1 MANAKQQ
8 MYQRQN
14 QDRNFNKN
22 RRQQLEEEQK
32 AREEEEAELAAQERA
47 EEEANQPKNEDRLG
61 APNSEE
67 VLDPNDPD
75 YLEPALYEIG
85 ASDKPVVPEAIVET
99 QQDGVRD
106 LEDIDRN
113 RDYNSTYDRLSQ
125 DEVFK
130 NVSTTA
136 QMCLSGIIDYVA
148 KMKQFNGHILTLMG
162 DKNFVVNEGPAMQ
175 VEIFNN
181 IMDIITKTDSVSF
194 RYSMDFLLQLM
205 CEEPEVLGLL
215 NLSRFQENLALDP
228 VSIRC
233 YANLMNLLTSLK
245 DPMTRHK
252 ELNTT
257 IDIAKALEYGFSEG
271 AKTRLM
277 NYFYN

>member
-1 MANAKQQ
+1 MANKRQQ
-8 MYQRQN
+8 MYQSQN
-14 QDRNFNKN
+14 QDRNHMSV
-22 RRQQLEEEQK
+22 RRQRQLEEEALRQ
-32 AREEEEAELAAQERA
+32 EEEEAARKEQE
-47 EEEANQPKNEDRLG
+47 EKEKEEAARKDRLDTD
-61 APNSEE
+61 PE
-67 VLDPNDPD
+67 VTDPNDPD
-75 YLEPALYEIG
+75 YLEPALYDMPEGDEVI
-85 ASDKPVVPEAIVET
+85 VPEYIVES
-99 QQDGVRD
+99 QQDGERD
-106 LEDIDRN
+106 LEDIDQN
-113 RDYNSTYDRLSQ
+113 RTYNETYDRLSQ
-125 DEVFK
+125 DEVLSK
-130 NVSTTA
+130 VSVTA
-136 QMCLSGIIDYVA
+136 QMSLLGIIEYVA
-148 KMKQFNGHILTLMG
+148 KMKQFKGHILTLMA

>member
-1 MANAKQQ
+1 MANKRQQ
-8 MYQRQN
+8 MYQSQN
-14 QDRNFNKN
+14 QDRNHMST
-22 RRQQLEEEQK
+22 RRQRQLEEEEALRQ
-32 AREEEEAELAAQERA
+32 EEEEAARKEQE
-47 EEEANQPKNEDRLG
+47 EKEKEEAARKDRLDTE
-61 APNSEE
+61 PE
-67 VLDPNDPD
+67 VTDPNDPD
-75 YLEPALYEIG
+75 YLEPALYDMPEGDEVI
-85 ASDKPVVPEAIVET
+85 VPEYIVES
-99 QQDGVRD
+99 QQDGERD
-106 LEDIDRN
+106 LEDIDQN
-113 RDYNSTYDRLSQ
+113 RTYNETYDRLSQ
-125 DEVFK
+125 DEVLSK
-130 NVSTTA
+130 VSVTA
-136 QMCLSGIIDYVA
+136 QMSILGIIEYVA
-148 KMKQFNGHILTLMG
+148 KMKQFKGHILTLMA

-205 CEEPEVLGLL
+205 CDEPEVLGLL

-245 DPMTRHK
+245 DPMTRQK

-277 NYFYN
+277 NYFYS

>member
-1 MANAKQQ
+1 MANKRQQ
-8 MYQRQN
+8 MYQSQN
-14 QDRNFNKN
+14 QDRNHMSV
-22 RRQQLEEEQK
+22 RRQRQLEEEEALRQ
-32 AREEEEAELAAQERA
+32 EEEEAARKEQE
-47 EEEANQPKNEDRLG
+47 EKEKANKDRLD
-61 APNSEE
+61 AENE
-67 VLDPNDPD
+67 VTDPNDPD
-75 YLEPALYEIG
+75 YLEPALYDMPEGDEVI
-85 ASDKPVVPEAIVET
+85 VPEYIVES
-99 QQDGVRD
+99 QQDGERD
-106 LEDIDRN
+106 LEDIDKN
-113 RDYNSTYDRLSQ
+113 RTYNETYDRLSQ
-125 DEVFK
+125 DEVLSK
-130 NVSTTA
+130 VSVTA
-136 QMCLSGIIDYVA
+136 QMSLLGIIEYVA
-148 KMKQFNGHILTLMG
+148 KMKQFKGHILTLMA

-245 DPMTRHK
+245 DPMTRQK

>member
-1 MANAKQQ
+1 MANKRQQ
-8 MYQRQN
+8 MYQSQN
-14 QDRNFNKN
+14 QDRNHMST
-22 RRQQLEEEQK
+22 RRQRQLEEEEALRQ
-32 AREEEEAELAAQERA
+32 EEEEAARKEQE
-47 EEEANQPKNEDRLG
+47 EKEKANKDRLD
-61 APNSEE
+61 AEPEIT
-67 VLDPNDPD
+67 DPNDPD
-75 YLEPALYEIG
+75 YLEPALYDMPEGDEVI
-85 ASDKPVVPEAIVET
+85 VPEYIVES
-99 QQDGVRD
+99 QQDGERD
-106 LEDIDRN
+106 LEDIDQN
-113 RDYNSTYDRLSQ
+113 RTYNETYDRLSQ
-125 DEVFK
+125 DEVLSK
-130 NVSTTA
+130 VSVTA
-136 QMCLSGIIDYVA
+136 QMSILGIIEYVA
-148 KMKQFNGHILTLMG
+148 KMKQFKGHILTLMA

-205 CEEPEVLGLL
+205 YDEPEVLGLL

-245 DPMTRHK
+245 DPMTRQK

>member
-1 MANAKQQ
+1 MANKRQQ
-8 MYQRQN
+8 MYQSQN
-14 QDRNFNKN
+14 QDRNHMST
-22 RRQQLEEEQK
+22 RRQRQLEEEETLRQ
-32 AREEEEAELAAQERA
+32 EEEEAARKEQE
-47 EEEANQPKNEDRLG
+47 EKEKEEAERKDRLDTE
-61 APNSEE
+61 PE
-67 VLDPNDPD
+67 VTDPNDPD
-75 YLEPALYEIG
+75 YLEPALYDMPEGDEVI
-85 ASDKPVVPEAIVET
+85 VPEYIVES
-99 QQDGVRD
+99 QQDGERD
-106 LEDIDRN
+106 LEDIDQN
-113 RDYNSTYDRLSQ
+113 RTYNETYDRLSQ
-125 DEVFK
+125 DEVLSK
-130 NVSTTA
+130 VSVTA
-136 QMCLSGIIDYVA
+136 QMSILGIIEYVA
-148 KMKQFNGHILTLMG
+148 KMKQFKGHILTLMA

-205 CEEPEVLGLL
+205 CDEPEVLGLL

-245 DPMTRHK
+245 DPMTRQK

>member
-1 MANAKQQ
+1 MANKRQQ
-8 MYQRQN
+8 MYQSQN
-14 QDRNFNKN
+14 QDRNHMSV
-22 RRQQLEEEQK
+22 RRQRQLEEEEALRQ
-32 AREEEEAELAAQERA
+32 EEEEAARKEQE
-47 EEEANQPKNEDRLG
+47 EKEKEEAARKDRLDTD
-61 APNSEE
+61 PE
-67 VLDPNDPD
+67 VTDPNDPD
-75 YLEPALYEIG
+75 YLEPALYDMPEGDEVI
-85 ASDKPVVPEAIVET
+85 VPEYIVES
-99 QQDGVRD
+99 QQDGERD
-106 LEDIDRN
+106 LEDIDQN
-113 RDYNSTYDRLSQ
+113 RTYNETYDRLSQ
-125 DEVFK
+125 DEVLSK
-130 NVSTTA
+130 VSVTA
-136 QMCLSGIIDYVA
+136 QMSILGIIEYVA
-148 KMKQFNGHILTLMG
+148 KMKQFKGHILTLMA

-252 ELNTT
+252 EMNTT

>member
-1 MANAKQQ
+1 MANKRQQ
-8 MYQRQN
+8 MYQSQN
-14 QDRNFNKN
+14 QDRNHMSV
-22 RRQQLEEEQK
+22 RRQRQLEEEEAIRQ
-32 AREEEEAELAAQERA
+32 EEEEAARKEQE
-47 EEEANQPKNEDRLG
+47 EKEKANKDRLD
-61 APNSEE
+61 AEPEIT
-67 VLDPNDPD
+67 DPNDPD
-75 YLEPALYEIG
+75 YLEPALYDMPEG
-85 ASDKPVVPEAIVET
+85 KDVMVPEYIVES
-99 QQDGVRD
+99 QQDGERD
-106 LEDIDRN
+106 LEDIDQN
-113 RDYNSTYDRLSQ
+113 RTYNETYDRLSQ
-125 DEVFK
+125 DEVLSK
-130 NVSTTA
+130 VSVTA
-136 QMCLSGIIDYVA
+136 QMSLLGIIEYVA
-148 KMKQFNGHILTLMG
+148 KMKQFKGHILTLMA

>member
-1 MANAKQQ
+1 MANKRQQ
-8 MYQRQN
+8 MYQSQN
-14 QDRNFNKN
+14 QDRNHMST
-22 RRQQLEEEQK
+22 RRQRQLEEEEALRQ
-32 AREEEEAELAAQERA
+32 EEEEAARKEQE
-47 EEEANQPKNEDRLG
+47 EKEKEEAARKDRLDTE
-61 APNSEE
+61 PE
-67 VLDPNDPD
+67 VTNPNDPD
-75 YLEPALYEIG
+75 YLEPALYDMPEGDEVI
-85 ASDKPVVPEAIVET
+85 VPEYIVES
-99 QQDGVRD
+99 QQDGERD
-106 LEDIDRN
+106 LEDIDQN
-113 RDYNSTYDRLSQ
+113 RTYNETYDRLSQ
-125 DEVFK
+125 DEVLSK
-130 NVSTTA
+130 VSVTA
-136 QMCLSGIIDYVA
+136 QMSILGIIEYVA
-148 KMKQFNGHILTLMG
+148 KMKQFKGHILTLMA

-205 CEEPEVLGLL
+205 CDEPEVLGLL

-245 DPMTRHK
+245 DPMTRQK

>member
-1 MANAKQQ
+1 MANKRQQ
-8 MYQRQN
+8 MYQSQN
-14 QDRNFNKN
+14 QDRNHMSV
-22 RRQQLEEEQK
+22 RRQRQLEEEEALRQ
-32 AREEEEAELAAQERA
+32 EEEEAARKEQE
-47 EEEANQPKNEDRLG
+47 EKEKEEAARKDRLD
-61 APNSEE
+61 SEPE
-67 VLDPNDPD
+67 VTDPNDPD
-75 YLEPALYEIG
+75 YLEPALYDMPEG
-85 ASDKPVVPEAIVET
+85 DKVIVPEYIVES
-99 QQDGVRD
+99 QQDGERD
-106 LEDIDRN
+106 LEDIDQN
-113 RDYNSTYDRLSQ
+113 RTYNETYDRLSQ
-125 DEVFK
+125 DEVLSK
-130 NVSTTA
+130 VSVTA
-136 QMCLSGIIDYVA
+136 QMSILGIIEYVA
-148 KMKQFNGHILTLMG
+148 KMKQFKGHILTLMA

-205 CEEPEVLGLL
+205 CDEPEVLGLL

-245 DPMTRHK
+245 DPMTRQK

>member
-1 MANAKQQ
+1 MANKRQQ
-8 MYQRQN
+8 MYQSQN
-14 QDRNFNKN
+14 QDRNHMST
-22 RRQQLEEEQK
+22 RRQRQLEEEEALRQ
-32 AREEEEAELAAQERA
+32 EEEEAARKEQEEKER
-47 EEEANQPKNEDRLG
+47 EEAARKDRLD
-61 APNSEE
+61 SEPE
-67 VLDPNDPD
+67 VTDPNDPD
-75 YLEPALYEIG
+75 YLEPALYDMPEGDEVI
-85 ASDKPVVPEAIVET
+85 VPEYIVES
-99 QQDGVRD
+99 QQDGERD
-106 LEDIDRN
+106 LEDIDQN
-113 RDYNSTYDRLSQ
+113 RTYNETYDRLSQ
-125 DEVFK
+125 DEVLSK
-130 NVSTTA
+130 VSVTA
-136 QMCLSGIIDYVA
+136 QMSILGIIEYVA
-148 KMKQFNGHILTLMG
+148 KMKQFKGHILTLMA

-205 CEEPEVLGLL
+205 CDEPEVLGLL

-245 DPMTRHK
+245 DPMTRQK

>member
-1 MANAKQQ
+1 MANKRQQ
-8 MYQRQN
+8 MYQSQN
-14 QDRNFNKN
+14 QDRNHMSV
-22 RRQQLEEEQK
+22 RRQRQLEEEEALRQ
-32 AREEEEAELAAQERA
+32 EEEEATRKEQE
-47 EEEANQPKNEDRLG
+47 EKEKANKDRLD
-61 APNSEE
+61 SEPE
-67 VLDPNDPD
+67 ITDPNDPD
-75 YLEPALYEIG
+75 YLEPALYDMPEGDEVRI
-85 ASDKPVVPEAIVET
+85 PEYVVES
-99 QQDGVRD
+99 QQDGERD
-106 LEDIDRN
+106 LEDIDQN
-113 RDYNSTYDRLSQ
+113 RTYNETYDRLSQ
-125 DEVFK
+125 DEVLSK
-130 NVSTTA
+130 VSVTA
-136 QMCLSGIIDYVA
+136 QMSLLGIIEYVA
-148 KMKQFNGHILTLMG
+148 KMKQFKGHILTLMA
-162 DKNFVVNEGPAMQ
+162 DKNFVINEGPAMQ

-245 DPMTRHK
+245 DPMTRQK

>member
-1 MANAKQQ
+1 MANKRQQ
-8 MYQRQN
+8 MYQSQN
-14 QDRNFNKN
+14 QDRNHMST
-22 RRQQLEEEQK
+22 RRQRQLEEEEALRQ
-32 AREEEEAELAAQERA
+32 EEEEAARKEQE
-47 EEEANQPKNEDRLG
+47 EKEKEEAARKDRLD
-61 APNSEE
+61 SEPE
-67 VLDPNDPD
+67 VTDPNDPD
-75 YLEPALYEIG
+75 YLEPALYDMPEGDEVI
-85 ASDKPVVPEAIVET
+85 VPEYIVES
-99 QQDGVRD
+99 QQDGERY
-106 LEDIDRN
+106 LEDIDQN
-113 RDYNSTYDRLSQ
+113 RTYNETYDRLSQ
-125 DEVFK
+125 DEVLSK
-130 NVSTTA
+130 VSVTA
-136 QMCLSGIIDYVA
+136 QMSILGIIEYVA
-148 KMKQFNGHILTLMG
+148 KMKQFKGHILTLMA

-205 CEEPEVLGLL
+205 CDEPEVLGLL

-245 DPMTRHK
+245 DPMTRQK

>member
-1 MANAKQQ
+1 MANKRQQ
-8 MYQRQN
+8 MYQSQN
-14 QDRNFNKN
+14 QDRNHMSV
-22 RRQQLEEEQK
+22 RRQRQLEEEEALRQ
-32 AREEEEAELAAQERA
+32 EEEEAARKEQE
-47 EEEANQPKNEDRLG
+47 EKEKEEAARKDRLDTD
-61 APNSEE
+61 PE
-67 VLDPNDPD
+67 VTDPNDPD
-75 YLEPALYEIG
+75 YLEPALYDMPEGDEVI
-85 ASDKPVVPEAIVET
+85 VPEYIVES
-99 QQDGVRD
+99 QQDGERD
-106 LEDIDRN
+106 LEDIDQN
-113 RDYNSTYDRLSQ
+113 RTYNETYDRLSQ
-125 DEVFK
+125 DEVLSK
-130 NVSTTA
+130 VSVTA
-136 QMCLSGIIDYVA
+136 QMSLLGIIEYVA
-148 KMKQFNGHILTLMG
+148 KMKQFKGHILTLMA

-205 CEEPEVLGLL
+205 CDEPEVLGLL

>member
-1 MANAKQQ
+1 MANKRQQ
-8 MYQRQN
+8 MYQSQN
-14 QDRNFNKN
+14 QDRNHMSV
-22 RRQQLEEEQK
+22 RRQRQLEEEEALRQ
-32 AREEEEAELAAQERA
+32 EEEEAARKEQEEKEAA
-47 EEEANQPKNEDRLG
+47 NKDRLD
-61 APNSEE
+61 AEPEIT
-67 VLDPNDPD
+67 DPNDPD
-75 YLEPALYEIG
+75 YLEPALYDMPEGDEVRI
-85 ASDKPVVPEAIVET
+85 PEYVVES
-99 QQDGVRD
+99 QQDGERD
-106 LEDIDRN
+106 LEDIDQN
-113 RDYNSTYDRLSQ
+113 RTYNETYDRLSQ
-125 DEVFK
+125 DEVLSK
-130 NVSTTA
+130 VSVTA
-136 QMCLSGIIDYVA
+136 QMSLLGIIEYVA
-148 KMKQFNGHILTLMG
+148 KMKQFKGHILTLMA
-162 DKNFVVNEGPAMQ
+162 DKNFVINEGPAMQ

-245 DPMTRHK
+245 DPMTRQK

>member
-1 MANAKQQ
+1 MANKRQQ
-8 MYQRQN
+8 MYQSQN
-14 QDRNFNKN
+14 QDRNHMSV
-22 RRQQLEEEQK
+22 RRQRQLEEEEALRQ
-32 AREEEEAELAAQERA
+32 EEEEAARKEQE
-47 EEEANQPKNEDRLG
+47 EKEKEEAARKDRLDTD
-61 APNSEE
+61 PE
-67 VLDPNDPD
+67 VTDPNDPD
-75 YLEPALYEIG
+75 YLEPALYDMPEGDEVI
-85 ASDKPVVPEAIVET
+85 VPEYIVES
-99 QQDGVRD
+99 QQDGERD
-106 LEDIDRN
+106 LEDIDKN
-113 RDYNSTYDRLSQ
+113 RTYNETYDRLSQ
-125 DEVFK
+125 DEVLSK
-130 NVSTTA
+130 VSVTA
-136 QMCLSGIIDYVA
+136 QMSILGIIEYVA
-148 KMKQFNGHILTLMG
+148 KMKQFKGHILTLMA

>member
-1 MANAKQQ
+1 MANKRQQ
-8 MYQRQN
+8 MYQSQN
-14 QDRNFNKN
+14 QDRNHMSV
-22 RRQQLEEEQK
+22 RRQRQLEEEEALRQ
-32 AREEEEAELAAQERA
+32 EEEEAARKEQE
-47 EEEANQPKNEDRLG
+47 EKEKEEAARKDRLDSD
-61 APNSEE
+61 PE
-67 VLDPNDPD
+67 VTDPNDPD
-75 YLEPALYEIG
+75 YLEPALYDMPEGDEVI
-85 ASDKPVVPEAIVET
+85 VPEYIVES
-99 QQDGVRD
+99 QQDGERD
-106 LEDIDRN
+106 LEDIDQN
-113 RDYNSTYDRLSQ
+113 RTYNETYDRLSQ
-125 DEVFK
+125 DEVLSK
-130 NVSTTA
+130 VSVTA
-136 QMCLSGIIDYVA
+136 QMSILGIIEYVA
-148 KMKQFNGHILTLMG
+148 KMKQFKGHILTLMA

-205 CEEPEVLGLL
+205 CDEPEVLGLL

-245 DPMTRHK
+245 DPMTRQK

>member
-1 MANAKQQ
+1 MANKRQQ
-8 MYQRQN
+8 MYQSQN
-14 QDRNFNKN
+14 QDRNHMSV
-22 RRQQLEEEQK
+22 RRQRQLEEEEALRQ
-32 AREEEEAELAAQERA
+32 EEEEAARKEQE
-47 EEEANQPKNEDRLG
+47 EKEKANKDRLD
-61 APNSEE
+61 AEPEIT
-67 VLDPNDPD
+67 DPNDPD
-75 YLEPALYEIG
+75 YLEPALYDMPEG
-85 ASDKPVVPEAIVET
+85 KDVMVPEYIVES
-99 QQDGVRD
+99 QQDGERD
-106 LEDIDRN
+106 LEDIDQN
-113 RDYNSTYDRLSQ
+113 RTYNETYDRLSQ
-125 DEVFK
+125 DEVLSK
-130 NVSTTA
+130 VSVTA
-136 QMCLSGIIDYVA
+136 QMSILGIIEYVA
-148 KMKQFNGHILTLMG
+148 KMKQFKGHILTLMA

-277 NYFYN
+277 NYFYS

>member
-1 MANAKQQ
+1 MANKRQQ
-8 MYQRQN
+8 MYQSQN
-14 QDRNFNKN
+14 QDRNHMSV
-22 RRQQLEEEQK
+22 RRQRQLEEEEALRQ
-32 AREEEEAELAAQERA
+32 EEEEAARKEQE
-47 EEEANQPKNEDRLG
+47 EKEKEEAARKDRLD
-61 APNSEE
+61 SEPE
-67 VLDPNDPD
+67 VTDPNDPD
-75 YLEPALYEIG
+75 YLEPALYDMPEGDEVI
-85 ASDKPVVPEAIVET
+85 VPEYIVES
-99 QQDGVRD
+99 QQDGERD
-106 LEDIDRN
+106 LEDIDQN
-113 RDYNSTYDRLSQ
+113 RTYNETYDRLSQ
-125 DEVFK
+125 DEVLSK
-130 NVSTTA
+130 VSVTA
-136 QMCLSGIIDYVA
+136 QMSILGIIEYVA
-148 KMKQFNGHILTLMG
+148 KMKQFKGHILTLMA

>member
-1 MANAKQQ
+1 MANKRQQ
-8 MYQRQN
+8 MYQSQN
-14 QDRNFNKN
+14 QDRNHMSV
-22 RRQQLEEEQK
+22 RRQRQLEEEALRQE
-32 AREEEEAELAAQERA
+32 EEEEAARKEQE
-47 EEEANQPKNEDRLG
+47 EKEKANKDRLD
-61 APNSEE
+61 AEPEIT
-67 VLDPNDPD
+67 DPNDPD
-75 YLEPALYEIG
+75 YLEPALYDMPEGDEVI
-85 ASDKPVVPEAIVET
+85 VPEYIVES
-99 QQDGVRD
+99 QQDGERD
-106 LEDIDRN
+106 LEDIDKN
-113 RDYNSTYDRLSQ
+113 RTYNETYDRLSQ
-125 DEVFK
+125 DEVLSK
-130 NVSTTA
+130 VSVTA
-136 QMCLSGIIDYVA
+136 QMSLLGIIEYVA
-148 KMKQFNGHILTLMG
+148 KMKQFKGHILTLMA

>member
-1 MANAKQQ
+1 MANKRQQ
-8 MYQRQN
+8 MYQSQN
-14 QDRNFNKN
+14 QDRNHMSV
-22 RRQQLEEEQK
+22 RRQRQLEEEEALRQ
-32 AREEEEAELAAQERA
+32 EEEEAARKEQE
-47 EEEANQPKNEDRLG
+47 EKEKEEAARKDRLDTD
-61 APNSEE
+61 PE
-67 VLDPNDPD
+67 VTDPNDPD
-75 YLEPALYEIG
+75 YLEPALYDMPEGDEVI
-85 ASDKPVVPEAIVET
+85 VPEYIVES
-99 QQDGVRD
+99 QQDGERD
-106 LEDIDRN
+106 LEDIDQN
-113 RDYNSTYDRLSQ
+113 RTYNETYDRLSQ
-125 DEVFK
+125 DEVLSK
-130 NVSTTA
+130 VSVTA
-136 QMCLSGIIDYVA
+136 QMSILGIIEYVA
-148 KMKQFNGHILTLMG
+148 KMKQFKGHILTLMA

-245 DPMTRHK
+245 DPMTRQK

>member
-1 MANAKQQ
+1 MANKRQQ
-8 MYQRQN
+8 MYQSQN
-14 QDRNFNKN
+14 QDRNHMSV
-22 RRQQLEEEQK
+22 RRQRQLEEEALRQQ
-32 AREEEEAELAAQERA
+32 EEEEAARKEQEEKEK
-47 EEEANQPKNEDRLG
+47 EESARKDRLD
-61 APNSEE
+61 SEPE
-67 VLDPNDPD
+67 ITDPNDPD
-75 YLEPALYEIG
+75 YLEPALYDMPEG
-85 ASDKPVVPEAIVET
+85 KDVMVPEYIVES
-99 QQDGVRD
+99 QQDGERD
-106 LEDIDRN
+106 LEDIDKN
-113 RDYNSTYDRLSQ
+113 RTYNETYDRLSQ
-125 DEVFK
+125 DEVLSK
-130 NVSTTA
+130 VSVTA
-136 QMCLSGIIDYVA
+136 QMSLLGIIEYVA
-148 KMKQFNGHILTLMG
+148 KMKQFKGHILTLMA

>member
-1 MANAKQQ
+1 MANKRQQ
-8 MYQRQN
+8 MYQSQN
-14 QDRNFNKN
+14 QDRNHMSV
-22 RRQQLEEEQK
+22 RRQRQLEEEEALRQ
-32 AREEEEAELAAQERA
+32 EEEEAARKEQE
-47 EEEANQPKNEDRLG
+47 EKEKANKDRLD
-61 APNSEE
+61 AEPEIT
-67 VLDPNDPD
+67 DPNDPD
-75 YLEPALYEIG
+75 YLEPALYDMPEG
-85 ASDKPVVPEAIVET
+85 KDVMVPEYIVES
-99 QQDGVRD
+99 QQDGERD
-106 LEDIDRN
+106 LEDIDKN
-113 RDYNSTYDRLSQ
+113 RTYNETYDRLSQ
-125 DEVFK
+125 DEVLSK
-130 NVSTTA
+130 VSVTA
-136 QMCLSGIIDYVA
+136 QMSILGIIEYVA
-148 KMKQFNGHILTLMG
+148 KMKQFKGHILTLMA

-277 NYFYN
+277 NYFYS

>member
-1 MANAKQQ
+1 MANKRQQ
-8 MYQRQN
+8 MYQSQN
-14 QDRNFNKN
+14 QDRNHMSV
-22 RRQQLEEEQK
+22 RRQRQLEEEALRQ
-32 AREEEEAELAAQERA
+32 EEEEAARKEQE
-47 EEEANQPKNEDRLG
+47 EKEKEEAARKDRLD
-61 APNSEE
+61 SEPE
-67 VLDPNDPD
+67 VTDPNDPD
-75 YLEPALYEIG
+75 YLEPALYDMPEGDEVI
-85 ASDKPVVPEAIVET
+85 VPEYIVES
-99 QQDGVRD
+99 QQDGERD
-106 LEDIDRN
+106 LEDIDQN
-113 RDYNSTYDRLSQ
+113 RTYNETYDRLSQ
-125 DEVFK
+125 DEVLSK
-130 NVSTTA
+130 VSVTA
-136 QMCLSGIIDYVA
+136 QMSLLGIIEYVA
-148 KMKQFNGHILTLMG
+148 KMKQFKGHILTLMA

-245 DPMTRHK
+245 DPMTRQK

>member
-1 MANAKQQ
+1 MANKRQQ
-8 MYQRQN
+8 MYQSQN
-14 QDRNFNKN
+14 QDRNHMST
-22 RRQQLEEEQK
+22 RRQRQLEEEEALRQ
-32 AREEEEAELAAQERA
+32 EEEEAARKEQE
-47 EEEANQPKNEDRLG
+47 EKEKEEAARKDRLDNE
-61 APNSEE
+61 PE
-67 VLDPNDPD
+67 VTDPNDPD
-75 YLEPALYEIG
+75 YLEPALYDMPEGDEVI
-85 ASDKPVVPEAIVET
+85 VPEYIVES
-99 QQDGVRD
+99 QQDGERD
-106 LEDIDRN
+106 LEDIDQN
-113 RDYNSTYDRLSQ
+113 RTYNETYDRLSQ
-125 DEVFK
+125 DEVLSK
-130 NVSTTA
+130 VSVTA
-136 QMCLSGIIDYVA
+136 QMSILGIIEYVA
-148 KMKQFNGHILTLMG
+148 KMKQFKGHILTLMA

-228 VSIRC
+228 VSTRC

-245 DPMTRHK
+245 DPMTRQK

>member
-1 MANAKQQ
+1 MANKRQQ
-8 MYQRQN
+8 MYQSQN
-14 QDRNFNKN
+14 QDRNHMST
-22 RRQQLEEEQK
+22 RRQRQLEEEEALRQ
-32 AREEEEAELAAQERA
+32 EEEEAARKEQE
-47 EEEANQPKNEDRLG
+47 EKEKEEAARKDRLD
-61 APNSEE
+61 SEPE
-67 VLDPNDPD
+67 VTDPNDPD
-75 YLEPALYEIG
+75 YLEPALYDMPEGDEVI
-85 ASDKPVVPEAIVET
+85 VPEYIVES
-99 QQDGVRD
+99 QQDGERD
-106 LEDIDRN
+106 LEDIDQN
-113 RDYNSTYDRLSQ
+113 RTYNETYDRLSQ
-125 DEVFK
+125 DEVLSK
-130 NVSTTA
+130 VSVTA
-136 QMCLSGIIDYVA
+136 QMSILGIIEYVA
-148 KMKQFNGHILTLMG
+148 KMKQFKGHILTLMA

-205 CEEPEVLGLL
+205 CDEPEVLGLL
-215 NLSRFQENLALDP
+215 HLSRFQENLALEP

-245 DPMTRHK
+245 DPMTRQK

>member
-1 MANAKQQ
+1 MANKRQQ
-8 MYQRQN
+8 MYQSQN
-14 QDRNFNKN
+14 QDRNHMST
-22 RRQQLEEEQK
+22 RRQRQLEEEALRQ
-32 AREEEEAELAAQERA
+32 EEEEAARKEQE
-47 EEEANQPKNEDRLG
+47 EKEKEEAARKDRLD
-61 APNSEE
+61 SEPE
-67 VLDPNDPD
+67 VTDPNDPD
-75 YLEPALYEIG
+75 YLEPALYDMPEGDEVI
-85 ASDKPVVPEAIVET
+85 VPEYIVES
-99 QQDGVRD
+99 QQDGERD
-106 LEDIDRN
+106 LEDIDQN
-113 RDYNSTYDRLSQ
+113 RTYNETYDRLSQ
-125 DEVFK
+125 DEVLSK
-130 NVSTTA
+130 VSVTA
-136 QMCLSGIIDYVA
+136 QMSILGIIEYVA
-148 KMKQFNGHILTLMG
+148 KMKQFKGHILTLMA

-205 CEEPEVLGLL
+205 CDEPEVLGLL

-245 DPMTRHK
+245 DPMTRQK

>member
-1 MANAKQQ
+1 MANKRQQ
-8 MYQRQN
+8 MYQSQN
-14 QDRNFNKN
+14 QDRNHMST
-22 RRQQLEEEQK
+22 RRQRQLEEEALRQ
-32 AREEEEAELAAQERA
+32 EEEEAARKEQE
-47 EEEANQPKNEDRLG
+47 EKEKEEAGRKDRLDTE
-61 APNSEE
+61 PE
-67 VLDPNDPD
+67 VTDPNDPD
-75 YLEPALYEIG
+75 YLEPALYDMPEGDEVI
-85 ASDKPVVPEAIVET
+85 VPEYIVES
-99 QQDGVRD
+99 QQDGERD
-106 LEDIDRN
+106 LEDIDQN
-113 RDYNSTYDRLSQ
+113 RTYNETYDRLSQ
-125 DEVFK
+125 DEVLSK
-130 NVSTTA
+130 VSVTA
-136 QMCLSGIIDYVA
+136 QMSILGIIEYVA
-148 KMKQFNGHILTLMG
+148 KMKQFKGHILTLMA

-205 CEEPEVLGLL
+205 CDEPEVLGLL

-245 DPMTRHK
+245 DPMTRQK

>member
-1 MANAKQQ
+1 MANKRQQ
-8 MYQRQN
+8 MYQSQN
-14 QDRNFNKN
+14 QDRNHMST
-22 RRQQLEEEQK
+22 RRQRQLEEEEALRQ
-32 AREEEEAELAAQERA
+32 EEEEAARKEQE
-47 EEEANQPKNEDRLG
+47 EKEKANKDRLD
-61 APNSEE
+61 AEPEIT
-67 VLDPNDPD
+67 DPNDPD
-75 YLEPALYEIG
+75 YLEPALYDMPEGDEVI
-85 ASDKPVVPEAIVET
+85 VPEYIVES
-99 QQDGVRD
+99 QQDGERD
-106 LEDIDRN
+106 LEDIDKN
-113 RDYNSTYDRLSQ
+113 RTYNETYDRLSQ
-125 DEVFK
+125 DEVLSK
-130 NVSTTA
+130 VSVTA
-136 QMCLSGIIDYVA
+136 QMSLLGIIEYVA
-148 KMKQFNGHILTLMG
+148 KMKQFKGHILTLMA

-245 DPMTRHK
+245 DPMTRQK

>member
-1 MANAKQQ
+1 MANKRQQ
-8 MYQRQN
+8 MYQSQN
-14 QDRNFNKN
+14 QDRNHMSV
-22 RRQQLEEEQK
+22 RRQRQLEEEEALRQ
-32 AREEEEAELAAQERA
+32 EEEEAARKEQE
-47 EEEANQPKNEDRLG
+47 EKEKANKDRLD
-61 APNSEE
+61 AEPEIT
-67 VLDPNDPD
+67 DPSDPD
-75 YLEPALYEIG
+75 YLEPALYDMPEGDEVRI
-85 ASDKPVVPEAIVET
+85 PEYVVES
-99 QQDGVRD
+99 QQDGERD
-106 LEDIDRN
+106 LEDIDQN
-113 RDYNSTYDRLSQ
+113 RTYNETYDRLSQ
-125 DEVFK
+125 DEVLRK
-130 NVSTTA
+130 VSVTA
-136 QMCLSGIIDYVA
+136 QMSLLGIIEYVA
-148 KMKQFNGHILTLMG
+148 KMKQFKGHILTLMA
-162 DKNFVVNEGPAMQ
+162 DKNFVINEGPAMQ

-245 DPMTRHK
+245 DPMTRQK

>member
-1 MANAKQQ
+1 MANKRQQ
-8 MYQRQN
+8 MYQSQN
-14 QDRNFNKN
+14 QDRNHMSV
-22 RRQQLEEEQK
+22 RRQRQLEEEALRQE
-32 AREEEEAELAAQERA
+32 EEEEAARKEQE
-47 EEEANQPKNEDRLG
+47 EKEKANKDRLD
-61 APNSEE
+61 AEPEIT
-67 VLDPNDPD
+67 DPNDPD
-75 YLEPALYEIG
+75 YLEPALYDMPEGDEVI
-85 ASDKPVVPEAIVET
+85 VPEYIVES
-99 QQDGVRD
+99 QQDGERD
-106 LEDIDRN
+106 LEDIDKN
-113 RDYNSTYDRLSQ
+113 RTYNETYDRLSQ
-125 DEVFK
+125 DEVLSK
-130 NVSTTA
+130 VSVTA
-136 QMCLSGIIDYVA
+136 QMSLLGIIEYVA
-148 KMKQFNGHILTLMG
+148 KMKQFKGHILTLMA

-277 NYFYN
+277 NYFYS

>member
-1 MANAKQQ
+1 MANKRQQ
-8 MYQRQN
+8 MYQSQN
-14 QDRNFNKN
+14 QDRNHMSV
-22 RRQQLEEEQK
+22 RRQRQLEEEE
-32 AREEEEAELAAQERA
+32 AIRREEEEAARKEQE
-47 EEEANQPKNEDRLG
+47 EKEKANKDRLD
-61 APNSEE
+61 AEPEIT
-67 VLDPNDPD
+67 DPNDPD
-75 YLEPALYEIG
+75 YLEPALYDMPEGDEVI
-85 ASDKPVVPEAIVET
+85 VPEYIVES
-99 QQDGVRD
+99 QQDGERD
-106 LEDIDRN
+106 LEDIDKN
-113 RDYNSTYDRLSQ
+113 RTYNETYDRLSQ
-125 DEVFK
+125 DEVLSK
-130 NVSTTA
+130 VSVTA
-136 QMCLSGIIDYVA
+136 QMSLLGIIEYVA
-148 KMKQFNGHILTLMG
+148 KMKQFKGHILTLMA

>member
-1 MANAKQQ
+1 MANKRQQ
-8 MYQRQN
+8 MYQSQN
-14 QDRNFNKN
+14 QDRNHMSV
-22 RRQQLEEEQK
+22 RRQRQLEEEEALRQ
-32 AREEEEAELAAQERA
+32 EEEEAARKEQE
-47 EEEANQPKNEDRLG
+47 EKEKANKDRLD
-61 APNSEE
+61 AEPEIT
-67 VLDPNDPD
+67 DPNDPD
-75 YLEPALYEIG
+75 YLEPALYDMPEGDEVI
-85 ASDKPVVPEAIVET
+85 VPEYIVES
-99 QQDGVRD
+99 QQDGERD
-106 LEDIDRN
+106 LEDIDKN
-113 RDYNSTYDRLSQ
+113 RTYNETYDRLSQ
-125 DEVFK
+125 DEVLSK
-130 NVSTTA
+130 VSVTA
-136 QMCLSGIIDYVA
+136 QMSLLGIIEYVA
-148 KMKQFNGHILTLMG
+148 KMKQFKGHILTLMA

-205 CEEPEVLGLL
+205 CDEPEVLGLL

-245 DPMTRHK
+245 DPMTRQK

>member
-1 MANAKQQ
+1 MANKRQQ
-8 MYQRQN
+8 MYQSQN
-14 QDRNFNKN
+14 QDRNHMST
-22 RRQQLEEEQK
+22 RRQRQLEEEEALRQ
-32 AREEEEAELAAQERA
+32 EEEEAARKEQE
-47 EEEANQPKNEDRLG
+47 EKEKEEAVRKDRLD
-61 APNSEE
+61 SEPE
-67 VLDPNDPD
+67 VTDPNDPD
-75 YLEPALYEIG
+75 YLEPALYDMPEGDEVI
-85 ASDKPVVPEAIVET
+85 VPEYIVES
-99 QQDGVRD
+99 QQDGERY
-106 LEDIDRN
+106 LEDIDQN
-113 RDYNSTYDRLSQ
+113 RTYNETYDRLSQ
-125 DEVFK
+125 DEVLSK
-130 NVSTTA
+130 VSVTA
-136 QMCLSGIIDYVA
+136 QMSILGIIEYVA
-148 KMKQFNGHILTLMG
+148 KMKQFKGHILTLMA

-205 CEEPEVLGLL
+205 CDEPEVLGLL

-245 DPMTRHK
+245 DPMTRQK

>member
-1 MANAKQQ
+1 MANKRQQ
-8 MYQRQN
+8 MYQSQN
-14 QDRNFNKN
+14 QDRNHMST
-22 RRQQLEEEQK
+22 RRQRQLEEEEALRQ
-32 AREEEEAELAAQERA
+32 EEEEAARKEQE
-47 EEEANQPKNEDRLG
+47 EKEKEEAARKDRLD
-61 APNSEE
+61 SEPE
-67 VLDPNDPD
+67 VTDPNDPD
-75 YLEPALYEIG
+75 YLEPALYDMPEGDEVI
-85 ASDKPVVPEAIVET
+85 VPEYIVES
-99 QQDGVRD
+99 QQDGERD
-106 LEDIDRN
+106 LEDIDQN
-113 RDYNSTYDRLSQ
+113 RTYNDTYDRLSQ
-125 DEVFK
+125 DEVLSK
-130 NVSTTA
+130 VSVTA
-136 QMCLSGIIDYVA
+136 QMSILGIIEYVA
-148 KMKQFNGHILTLMG
+148 KMKQFKGHILTLMA

-205 CEEPEVLGLL
+205 CDEPEVLGLL

-245 DPMTRHK
+245 DPMTRQK

>member
-1 MANAKQQ
+1 MANKRQQ
-8 MYQRQN
+8 MYQSQN
-14 QDRNFNKN
+14 QDRNHMST
-22 RRQQLEEEQK
+22 RRQRQLEEEEALRQ
-32 AREEEEAELAAQERA
+32 EEEEAARKEQE
-47 EEEANQPKNEDRLG
+47 EKEKEEAARKDRLDTE
-61 APNSEE
+61 PE
-67 VLDPNDPD
+67 VTDPNDPD
-75 YLEPALYEIG
+75 YLEPALYDMPEGDEVI
-85 ASDKPVVPEAIVET
+85 VPEYIVES
-99 QQDGVRD
+99 QQDGERD
-106 LEDIDRN
+106 LEDIDQN
-113 RDYNSTYDRLSQ
+113 RTYNETYDRLSQ
-125 DEVFK
+125 DEVLSK
-130 NVSTTA
+130 VSVTA
-136 QMCLSGIIDYVA
+136 QMSILGIIEYVA
-148 KMKQFNGHILTLMG
+148 KMKQFKGHILTLMA

-205 CEEPEVLGLL
+205 CDEPEVLGLL

-245 DPMTRHK
+245 DPMTRQK

>member
-1 MANAKQQ
+1 MANKRQQ
-8 MYQRQN
+8 MYQSQN
-14 QDRNFNKN
+14 QDRNHMSV
-22 RRQQLEEEQK
+22 RRQRQLEEEEALRQE
-32 AREEEEAELAAQERA
+32 EEEEAARKKQ
-47 EEEANQPKNEDRLG
+47 EEEEKANKDRLD
-61 APNSEE
+61 AEPEIT
-67 VLDPNDPD
+67 DPNDPD
-75 YLEPALYEIG
+75 YLEPALYDMPEG
-85 ASDKPVVPEAIVET
+85 DEVLVPEYVVES
-99 QQDGVRD
+99 QQDGERD
-106 LEDIDRN
+106 LEDIDQN
-113 RDYNSTYDRLSQ
+113 RTYNETYDRLSQ
-125 DEVFK
+125 DEVLSK
-130 NVSTTA
+130 VSVTA
-136 QMCLSGIIDYVA
+136 QMSLLGIIEYVA
-148 KMKQFNGHILTLMG
+148 KMKQFKGHILTLMA

-175 VEIFNN
+175 IEIFNN

-245 DPMTRHK
+245 DPMTRQK

>member
-1 MANAKQQ
+1 MANKRQQ
-8 MYQRQN
+8 MYQSQN
-14 QDRNFNKN
+14 QDRNHMST
-22 RRQQLEEEQK
+22 RRQRQLEEEEALRQ
-32 AREEEEAELAAQERA
+32 EEEEAVRKEQE
-47 EEEANQPKNEDRLG
+47 EKEKEEAARKDRLD
-61 APNSEE
+61 SEPE
-67 VLDPNDPD
+67 VTDPNDPD
-75 YLEPALYEIG
+75 YLEPALYDMPEGDEVI
-85 ASDKPVVPEAIVET
+85 VPEYIVES
-99 QQDGVRD
+99 QQDGERD
-106 LEDIDRN
+106 LEDIDQN
-113 RDYNSTYDRLSQ
+113 RTYNETYDRLSQ
-125 DEVFK
+125 DEVLSK
-130 NVSTTA
+130 VSVTA
-136 QMCLSGIIDYVA
+136 QMSILGIIEYVA
-148 KMKQFNGHILTLMG
+148 KMKQFKGHILTLMA

-228 VSIRC
+228 VSTRC

-245 DPMTRHK
+245 DPMTRQK

>member
-1 MANAKQQ
+1 MANKRQQ
-8 MYQRQN
+8 MYQSQN
-14 QDRNFNKN
+14 QDRNHMST
-22 RRQQLEEEQK
+22 RRQRQLEEEEALRQ
-32 AREEEEAELAAQERA
+32 EEEEAARKEQE
-47 EEEANQPKNEDRLG
+47 EKEKEEAARKDRLD
-61 APNSEE
+61 SEPE
-67 VLDPNDPD
+67 VTDPNDPD
-75 YLEPALYEIG
+75 YLEPALYDMPEGDEVI
-85 ASDKPVVPEAIVET
+85 VPEYIVES
-99 QQDGVRD
+99 QQDGERD
-106 LEDIDRN
+106 LEDIDQN
-113 RDYNSTYDRLSQ
+113 RTYNETYDRLSQ
-125 DEVFK
+125 DEVLSK
-130 NVSTTA
+130 VSVTA
-136 QMCLSGIIDYVA
+136 QMSILGIIEYVA
-148 KMKQFNGHILTLMG
+148 KMKQFKGHILTLMA

-245 DPMTRHK
+245 DPMTRQK

>member
-1 MANAKQQ
+1 MANKRQQ
-8 MYQRQN
+8 MYQSQN
-14 QDRNFNKN
+14 QDRNHMSV
-22 RRQQLEEEQK
+22 RRQRQLEEEEALRQ
-32 AREEEEAELAAQERA
+32 EEEEAARKEQE
-47 EEEANQPKNEDRLG
+47 EKEKEEAARKDRLD
-61 APNSEE
+61 SEPE
-67 VLDPNDPD
+67 VTDPNDPD
-75 YLEPALYEIG
+75 YLEPALYDMPEGDEVI
-85 ASDKPVVPEAIVET
+85 VPEYVVES
-99 QQDGVRD
+99 QQDGERD
-106 LEDIDRN
+106 LEDIDKN
-113 RDYNSTYDRLSQ
+113 RTYNETYDRLSQ
-125 DEVFK
+125 DEVLSK
-130 NVSTTA
+130 VSVTA
-136 QMCLSGIIDYVA
+136 QMSLLGIIEYVA
-148 KMKQFNGHILTLMG
+148 KMKQFKGHILTLMA

>member
-1 MANAKQQ
+1 MANKRQQ
-8 MYQRQN
+8 MYQSQN
-14 QDRNFNKN
+14 QDRNHMST
-22 RRQQLEEEQK
+22 RRQRQLEEEEALRQ
-32 AREEEEAELAAQERA
+32 EEEEAARKEQE
-47 EEEANQPKNEDRLG
+47 EKEKEEAGRKDRLDIE
-61 APNSEE
+61 PE
-67 VLDPNDPD
+67 VTDPNDPD
-75 YLEPALYEIG
+75 YLEPALYDMPEGDEVI
-85 ASDKPVVPEAIVET
+85 VPEYIVES
-99 QQDGVRD
+99 QQDGERD
-106 LEDIDRN
+106 LEDIDQN
-113 RDYNSTYDRLSQ
+113 RTYNETYDRLSQ
-125 DEVFK
+125 DEVLSK
-130 NVSTTA
+130 VSVTA
-136 QMCLSGIIDYVA
+136 QMSILGIIEYVA
-148 KMKQFNGHILTLMG
+148 KMKQFKGHILTLMA

-205 CEEPEVLGLL
+205 CDEPEVLGLL

-245 DPMTRHK
+245 DPMTRQK